1 MTPALEFEQVTKD
14 FSPGLG
20 QPRLRALDGV
30 SFQVAT
36 GEIVGIFGDN
46 GSGKSTLL
54 KTAAGL
60 LRPTAGRCR
69 IFGLD
74 ATNPAARA
82 RIGFQP
88 ESPGFPD
95 HLSGIEVLRF
105 YAGLSGLV
113 GTLAKAR
120 AERVLDQTGLA
131 SAATRP
137 VRHYTQGMRQR
148 LGFAQAL
155 VHEPS
160 LLLLDEP
167 TAGVDPQGVADLA
180 ALLRQMKAAGRSV
193 LLSSHLIDQ
202 AGEVCDRIVILVA
215 GRMVYSGSRAEAGNG
230 ANSRESFTTEPMDD
244 QSRSELAGW
253 LQARGHTLQGYGNW
267 RPGLEQLYLEKTR
280 GSPRPGGRG

>member
-1 MTPALEFEQVTKD
+1 MTPALEFQQVTKD
-14 FSPGLG
+14 FCPGLG
-20 QPRLRALDGV
+20 QPRLRALDEV
-30 SFQVAT
+30 SFQVAS

-74 ATNPAARA
+74 ATDPAARA

-88 ESPGFPD
+88 ETPRFPD
-95 HLSGIEVLRF
+95 HLSGIEVIRF
-105 YAGLSGLV
+105 YAGLSGL
-113 GTLAKAR
+113 GDTQAKAR

-137 VRHYTQGMRQR
+137 VRHYTLGMRQR

-167 TAGVDPQGVADLA
+167 TAGVDPPGVADLA

-215 GRMVYSGSRAEAGNG
+215 GRLVYSGRRAEAGG
-230 ANSRESFTTEPMDD
+230 SPGREAFTTEPMDD
-244 QSRSELAGW
+244 HGRRELAGW
-253 LQARGHTLQGYGNW
+253 LQARGHTLQSHGNW

-280 GSPRPGGRG
+280 GNPRPGGRD